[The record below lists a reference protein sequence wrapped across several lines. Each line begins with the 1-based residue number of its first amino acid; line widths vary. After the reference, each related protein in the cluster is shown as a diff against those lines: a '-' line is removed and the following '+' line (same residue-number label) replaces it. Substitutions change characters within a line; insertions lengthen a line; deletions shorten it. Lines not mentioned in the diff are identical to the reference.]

1 MVKRDL
7 DYYADIYEEVKSTY
21 ENWGIDMMS
30 MYSHI
35 EEDCPNAA
43 EAIKKMYG
51 TEDKPTYND
60 KALHFDNPQYVYEL
74 IANLIPDHGV
84 LDFDLVDFDLR
95 TRNLKE
101 EFKSYNMCSWHRY
114 VKIGRIDL
122 IMAILLFTEN
132 FVLEEFI
139 LNESIKKK
147 IVVNTDNKL
156 VVYDDYLTFKISK
169 CETKTFVSI
178 RIRGFMLLEYIILN

>member
-1 MVKRDL
+1 MVKRDR

-60 KALHFDNPQYVYEL
+60 EALHFNNPQYVYEL

-84 LDFDLVDFDLR
+84 LDFDLLDFDLR

-101 EFKSYNMCSWHRY
+101 EFKPYNICSWNRY
-114 VKIGRIDL
+114 GY
-122 IMAILLFTEN
+122 A
-132 FVLEEFI
+132 
-139 LNESIKKK
+139 
-147 IVVNTDNKL
+147 
-156 VVYDDYLTFKISK
+156 
-169 CETKTFVSI
+169 
-178 RIRGFMLLEYIILN
+178 

>member
-1 MVKRDL
+1 MKKLNR
-7 DYYADIYEEVKSTY
+7 DYYAEIFSEVKGTY

-35 EEDCPNAA
+35 ERDCPNAA

-60 KALHFDNPQYVYEL
+60 EALHFNNPQYVYEL

-84 LDFDLVDFDLR
+84 LDFDLLDFDLR

-101 EFKSYNMCSWHRY
+101 EFKLYNIC
-114 VKIGRIDL
+114 
-122 IMAILLFTEN
+122 
-132 FVLEEFI
+132 
-139 LNESIKKK
+139 
-147 IVVNTDNKL
+147 
-156 VVYDDYLTFKISK
+156 
-169 CETKTFVSI
+169 
-178 RIRGFMLLEYIILN
+178 